1 MSSFRSR
8 GSKSIGASDG
18 ALFDSAAYDPLR
30 SQSKLRYSVWQAV
43 EARSESFDWAQD
55 ERNKICFRDRLVR

>member
-18 ALFDSAAYDPLR
+18 VLIDSAAHDPLG
-30 SQSKLRYSVWQAV
+30 SQSKSRYSVRQAV
-43 EARSESFDWAQD
+43 ETRSESFDWAQD
-55 ERNKICFRDRLVR
+55 EQNNICIRDR